1 MENLEI
7 IVQIFYAISLNYQLI
22 EKVVMS
28 ICKNNKK
35 EEEKTK
41 T

>member
-22 EKVVMS
+22 EKAVMS

-35 EEEKTK
+35 EEKTK